1 MSERDAGFLAR
12 WSRLKH
18 RNREPG
24 AADSGDAEGAAG
36 AAGVPSVV
44 GLAPGDAGGRTEL
57 PPASGA
63 SPASAPR
70 ATSQASVSTAASHPA
85 ADPATAEAALPPLE
99 SLTPESDFR
108 PFMRAGTD
116 SATRNAALKRLF
128 ADPQFNVM
136 DGLDVYIDD
145 YGKTEPIPPAL
156 LGRLLGPHAAQ
167 ESGSQLPESRS
178 PQSQSPACPPDS
190 GGDVPVFASSGP
202 GSRGGDDKARIEAT
216 QGGSQG
222 NALDRCGKG
231 AAGDGAGDGD
241 AAPVA
246 SHPDVRGID
255 ADPCP
260 DVHRR

>member
-24 AADSGDAEGAAG
+24 AADSGDVSGAAV

-63 SPASAPR
+63 SPAS
-70 ATSQASVSTAASHPA
+70 VSTAASHPA
-85 ADPATAEAALPPLE
+85 ADPATAEPALPPLE

-145 YGKTEPIPPAL
+145 YGKTEPIPPPL
-156 LGRLLGPHAAQ
+156 LARLMETHAPSLSESLSESLSDRDADMVADATPDATPDAQ
-167 ESGSQLPESRS
+167 R
-178 PQSQSPACPPDS
+178 
-190 GGDVPVFASSGP
+190 VASA
-202 GSRGGDDKARIEAT
+202 DA
-216 QGGSQG
+216 
-222 NALDRCGKG
+222 
-231 AAGDGAGDGD
+231 AAGSGAGGD
-241 AAPVA
+241 AAGIPEAQA
-246 SHPDVRGID
+246 SEAPPAKDPAVHVPAPGGDT
-255 ADPCP
+255 DPCSKL
-260 DVHRR
+260 HRY